1 VNEQFN
7 RRRSAATLPR
17 RHGGFDVTATLA
29 CLGALCFWA
38 LGPNLIKYLT
48 HSLDV
53 WAQNF
58 LRYSVACLF
67 WLPLLILAI
76 RRRQLDRSIWRRALL
91 PAAANIIMQTLWAA
105 AFYYIDPAFAVLLTK
120 TNIIWIAAFSLIV
133 FPDERPLAGSRR
145 FWAGLALC
153 VVGVAG
159 VLYFKGDFAARGT
172 LTGVAIGLACA
183 FMWGLYTVT
192 VKMAFRDIDSRHGFS
207 VISIYTVFG
216 LGVAAVI
223 FGDMPACLGM
233 GLRPWVVVVVSAVLS
248 IALAHVLYYTAIKR
262 IGATIPA
269 LVILAQPFPVL
280 AISHFVFGE
289 SLKMLQL
296 IFGVV
301 LLIGAALAIWS
312 QRDLRTR
319 RILPSAPD

>member
-7 RRRSAATLPR
+7 RPRPAATLPR

-29 CLGALCFWA
+29 CLGAMCFWA
-38 LGPNLIKYLT
+38 IGPNLIKYLAA
-48 HSLDV
+48 SLDV
-53 WAQNF
+53 WTQNF

-76 RRRQLDRSIWRRALL
+76 RSKQLDRSVWRRALL

-120 TNIIWIAAFSLIV
+120 TNIIWIAGFSLLF
-133 FPDERPLAGSRR
+133 FPDERPLIRSRR

-159 VLYFKGDFAARGT
+159 VLYFKGGFETKGT
-172 LTGVAIGLACA
+172 LTGVAIALACA

-192 VKMAFRDIDSRHGFS
+192 VKMALRDTDSRHGFS
-207 VISIYTVFG
+207 VISIYTVIG
-216 LGVAAVI
+216 LGAFALKY
-223 FGDMPACLGM
+223 GDMPACLNM
-233 GLRPWVVVVVSAVLS
+233 GVRPWCVVVVSAVLS
-248 IALAHVLYYTAIKR
+248 IALAHVLYYAAMKR

-269 LVILAQPFPVL
+269 LVILAQPLLVL
-280 AISHFVFGE
+280 AISHFAFGE
-289 SLKMLQL
+289 SLKTLQL
-296 IFGVV
+296 IFGVI

-312 QRDLRTR
+312 QQDLRTK
-319 RILPSAPD
+319 RIVPSVPD